1 MISMRAISAAI
12 GCALLMSASAV
23 AEEPSVQ
30 PSIQAGQWQ
39 CGTVKS
45 SKTGYQC
52 DVITF
57 RPGFGGNPKVYLALS
72 KLDLTGSGSVVL
84 ESISVHV
91 AQVSWSSFQPE
102 VEVTGWTD
110 STRTQHAELHQ
121 SGNWAGTW
129 IAVGL
134 PLSPEKSE
142 KR

>member
-1 MISMRAISAAI
+1 MTNLRAIYSALGCAVLLSVSAA
-12 GCALLMSASAV
+12 AD
-23 AEEPSVQ
+23 EPTA
-30 PSIQAGQWQ
+30 PTSIQAGQWQ
-39 CGTVKS
+39 CGTAKN

-57 RPGFGGNPKVYLALS
+57 SPGFGGNPQVYLALS

-102 VEVTGWTD
+102 VAVTGWTD
-110 STRTQHAELHQ
+110 STRGQHADLHQ

-129 IAVGL
+129 VAVGP
-134 PLSPEKSE
+134 PLSE

>member
-1 MISMRAISAAI
+1 MTNIPAISAAV
-12 GCALLMSASAV
+12 GCALLMGAPA
-23 AEEPSVQ
+23 AADETSVQ
-30 PSIQAGQWQ
+30 TSIEAGQWQ
-39 CGTVKS
+39 CGTAEN

-57 RPGFGGNPKVYLALS
+57 RPSVGGTPKVYRALS

-84 ESISVHV
+84 ESIAVNV

-102 VEVTGWTD
+102 VQVTGWTD
-110 STRTQHAELHQ
+110 STRAQHADLHK

-134 PLSPEKSE
+134 PMSE
-142 KR
+142 NHVKR